1 MSQLFRREKKISTWR
16 KVAMAVWNRPNDP
29 TVYGTLTVD
38 AGPALAYLAKIR
50 DRHGVKATMTHL
62 VGRALAITLRE
73 TPDINGRIVGRT
85 LMMRKTVDIF
95 YQVSTEGG
103 RDLGGAKIDRADE
116 KDVHETAAELAAK
129 AEQIRSRRDPQ
140 FESSRSAIDRVPALF
155 RGPMLRFLSH
165 LTSDRGWNIP
175 ALKLPADPFGS
186 AMVTSVG
193 MFGIDIGYSPIFPL
207 SGTPL

>member
-1 MSQLFRREKKISTWR
+1 
-16 KVAMAVWNRPNDP
+16 
-29 TVYGTLTVD
+29 
-38 AGPALAYLAKIR
+38 
-50 DRHGVKATMTHL
+50 
-62 VGRALAITLRE
+62 
-73 TPDINGRIVGRT
+73 
-85 LMMRKTVDIF
+85 MMRATVDIF

-116 KDVHETAAELAAK
+116 KDVHEIAAELAAK
-129 AEQIRSRRDPQ
+129 AEQIRARRDPQ

-175 ALKLPADPFGS
+175 SLKLPADPFGS

-193 MFGIDIGYSPIFPL
+193 MFGIDTGYSPIFPL
-207 SGTPL
+207 SGTPLIVLVGEVQDRAMVKDGQVVIRPMLNLNVTFDHRFIDGFHAGKMSRSVRRYFSAPEEFDVKSLKKTLPPPG